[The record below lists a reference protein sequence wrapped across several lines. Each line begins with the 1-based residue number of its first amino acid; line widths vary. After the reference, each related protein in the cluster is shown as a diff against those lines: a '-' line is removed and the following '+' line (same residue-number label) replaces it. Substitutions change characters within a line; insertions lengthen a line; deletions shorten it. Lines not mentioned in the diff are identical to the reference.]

1 MVGGR
6 RMTRK
11 QNKFEKSLFLAT
23 AGILLLILV
32 ALPLAAKKIPADQVR
47 ITTPVYVPT
56 DSFKPLPGRY
66 SYSVSWK
73 GIPAGDVELEID
85 RDAVD
90 YTIHASAQT
99 NKVID
104 FFYRLRYESE
114 TILEADTLRPKH
126 SISVALTNA
135 KKKMTELEFLPN
147 GEIQS
152 KREDHR
158 GRLKTFTFDPDNFTL
173 DPYSAGFLAL
183 SQEWKV
189 GDTRRFDLFS
199 GKSRYLIEFTAVEQ
213 TELTV
218 NGKERSAIVLSPT
231 VRKLT
236 DTDHDSEDKKMR
248 DVRIYIS
255 ADQPREILKMS
266 SDLLIGSIDTE
277 MVDFAPAPKTETSEK
292 IGAIAAK
299 NQAL

>member
-1 MVGGR
+1 MA
-6 RMTRK
+6 RK
-11 QNKFEKSLFLAT
+11 QNKFEKSFFLAT
-23 AGILLLILV
+23 AGILILVLV
-32 ALPLAAKKIPADQVR
+32 ALPLSAKKIPADQVR
-47 ITTPVYVPT
+47 ITTPVYVPA

-85 RDAVD
+85 RGAGD
-90 YTIHASAQT
+90 YTIHASART
-99 NKVID
+99 KKIID
-104 FFYRLRYESE
+104 FFYKLRYESR
-114 TILEADTLRPKH
+114 TVLAADTLRPKH

-189 GDTRRFDLFS
+189 GETRRFDLFS

-218 NGKERSAIVLSPT
+218 NGKKRPAIVLNPS
-231 VRKLT
+231 VEKLT
-236 DTDHDSEDKKMR
+236 DTDQESEDEKMR
-248 DVRIYIS
+248 EVRIYIS
-255 ADQPREILKMS
+255 ADQPREIFKVS
-266 SDLLIGSIDTE
+266 SDLMIGSIDTE
-277 MVDFAPAPKTETSEK
+277 MVGFAPAPKTETSEK
-292 IGAIAAK
+292 ITVIAAN
-299 NQAL
+299 NQPL